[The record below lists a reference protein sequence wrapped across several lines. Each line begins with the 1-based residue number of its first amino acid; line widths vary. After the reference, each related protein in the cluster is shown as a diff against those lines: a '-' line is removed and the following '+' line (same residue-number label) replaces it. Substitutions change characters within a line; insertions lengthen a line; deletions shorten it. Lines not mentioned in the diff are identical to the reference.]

1 MKRSYLIAAAIVV
14 VVTLW
19 MMLGPVSKEELSSR
33 DSTVEAT
40 LRTEVQVKVFEADE
54 MQHEL
59 TLYGQTEPNRRV
71 TVRAEVAAQVSD
83 ILVPRGKTVQK
94 GELLLR
100 LNEDD
105 RPQRLNQA
113 RALLKQRE
121 LEYEG
126 AKSLKAKGLQAE
138 RQLAEALT
146 LLRTARAE
154 LKRAEL
160 NLQNTRVVAPFSGVL
175 QARYVEVGDFLSV
188 GDPLAEV
195 VELEPLLVTG
205 DVSEQEVGV
214 LESGM
219 SGTVELSN
227 GKRLEGTLRFI
238 AASAETSTR
247 TYRIEMEV
255 ANPPPH
261 QRGGM
266 TATIHIPRG
275 SVSAHKVS
283 PALLSLD
290 DTGVLGIKSVDD
302 EGVVQ
307 FHPVEILKSQRDGL
321 WLAGLP
327 ASVRLITVGQGFVR
341 AGDRVDVVLAN

>member
-54 MQHEL
+54 MQREL